1 MEKRDIKY
9 IGCRYATPGGWK
21 SLASSQVQRERVD
34 KGGRRVVP
42 FHRRS
47 TTQWD
52 ACPSVPAN
60 APRWVISAPISMKK
74 IILFFSIP

>member
-1 MEKRDIKY
+1 M
-9 IGCRYATPGGWK
+9 YATPGGWK

-60 APRWVISAPISMKK
+60 APRWE
-74 IILFFSIP
+74 